1 MKNRYWILTNISSTS
16 LQLVIQLFIFTLL
29 MWIIV
34 IGIWKLNLT
43 FLEKSLLGHNVASFS
58 VLLYVVYQEFLDLLF
73 MKDIGL

>member
-1 MKNRYWILTNISSTS
+1 
-16 LQLVIQLFIFTLL
+16 

-43 FLEKSLLGHNVASFS
+43 FLEKIVLGHNVASFY
-58 VLLYVVYQEFLDLLF
+58 VLLYVVCQEFLYLLF